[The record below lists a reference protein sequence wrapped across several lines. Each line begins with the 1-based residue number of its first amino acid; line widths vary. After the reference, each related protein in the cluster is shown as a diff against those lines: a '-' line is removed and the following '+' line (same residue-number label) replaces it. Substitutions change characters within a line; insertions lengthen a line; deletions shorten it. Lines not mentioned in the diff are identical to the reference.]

1 MTPATSYLTI
11 VSIAALSLAGCGGS
25 DFAGDS
31 SDSGSTSFSSG
42 NPLPSAVAQAQQNA
56 TPVDPQ
62 IVASDNA
69 FGLSLLDTL
78 TAGTASNIALSP
90 LSVAMTLQILY
101 NGAAGSTQQGMAQAL
116 QLAALSAAAINSDNA
131 ALQAALIDVDPKVQ
145 LALANSLWV
154 HPDTTILPSFTQLD
168 TTYYGATVG
177 DLDNAPA
184 DINAWVSTAT
194 QGLITDILPSSF
206 NPAVETA
213 VLANALY
220 FKGAWTSPFNPAQ
233 TSTASFTTASGSQ
246 VQCQMMQQTAAFP
259 YYRGRNFQIVSLP
272 YGQNSRLSMLLVLP
286 DSGVDL
292 ANFTSA
298 MTTDQLNTWI
308 GQLASAN
315 GSVAL
320 PRFTTNFQQSLVAAL
335 TTLGMGVAFN
345 PDAASFPDLAS
356 TATYVSGVEHAT
368 YVQVDESG
376 TVAAAATTVTVA
388 PTVVVESLFSITMDH
403 PFFYAIRDGQT
414 GLLLFV
420 GLMTDPQS

>member
-1 MTPATSYLTI
+1 MTSAASYIAI
-11 VSIAALSLAGCGGS
+11 VSVAALALAGCGGS
-25 DFAGDS
+25 DFAGNS

-42 NPLPSAVAQAQQNA
+42 NPLPSAVAQAQQSA

-62 IVASDNA
+62 IVASDDA
-69 FGLSLLDTL
+69 FGLSLLNTL
-78 TAGTASNIALSP
+78 TAGTASNIAISP

-116 QLAALSAAAINSDNA
+116 QLAGLSAATINTDNA
-131 ALQAALIDVDPKVQ
+131 ALQAALIDVDPNVQ
-145 LALANSLWV
+145 LTLANSLWV
-154 HPDTTILPSFTQLD
+154 HPDTSILPSFTQID

-194 QGLITDILPSSF
+194 QGLITNILPSSF

-233 TSTASFTTASGSQ
+233 TSTATFTTVSGSQ

-259 YYRGRNFQIVSLP
+259 YYHGTNFQMLSLP
-272 YGQNSRLSMLLVLP
+272 YGEQSRLSMLIVMP

-292 ANFTSA
+292 ASFTSA
-298 MTTDQLNTWI
+298 MTSDQLNAWI
-308 GQLASAN
+308 GQLSTAN

-320 PRFTTNFQQSLVAAL
+320 PRFTANFQQSLVAAL

-356 TATYVSGVEHAT
+356 TATYVSDVEHAT
-368 YVQVDESG
+368 YVQVNESG

-388 PTVVVESLFSITMDH
+388 PTVVVEPSFSITINH
-403 PFFYAIRDGQT
+403 PFFYAIRDSQT

-420 GLMTDPQS
+420 GMMTDPQS